1 MRNLQIQ
8 SRVATQQGAVLITAL
23 IMLVILTLLGL
34 SSISTTTMEER
45 MAANTQEITRA
56 FQAASTGLAKVF
68 NDEDAFATNNTL
80 EADGTADD
88 PYDKSDTTVGGTGGY
103 AYNATATYNAVYRQS
118 TVPPRGSGWDNTFSY
133 YHFTLSA
140 TGSTDTGAT
149 TTIHAGAYQ
158 VGRAQ

>member
-1 MRNLQIQ
+1 MINPRLHPLK
-8 SRVATQQGAVLITAL
+8 QQRGAVLITAL

-56 FQAASTGLAKVF
+56 FNAASTGIAQVF
-68 NDEDAFATNNTL
+68 NDEDAFDTTNTL
-80 EADGTADD
+80 VTDGTADD
-88 PYDKSDTTVGGTGGY
+88 PYNKSASVGASGTYSYAATTEF
-103 AYNATATYNAVYRQS
+103 NSVYRQM
-118 TVPPRGSGWDNTFSY
+118 TVPPRGSGWDATYGF
-133 YHFTLSA
+133 YHFDLSA
-140 TGSTDTGAT
+140 TGSTNTGAT